1 MATAAADLTDATFD
15 ELIAASERPVLVEF
29 WAEWCPPCKVPAAV
43 LDEIAAEHAERLVLY
58 KVNSDENPGLVAR
71 FAVLSVP
78 TTLVFDSGALVNRMV
93 GARGKRHLL
102 QELADVLS

>member
-1 MATAAADLTDATFD
+1 MTATATDLTDATFD

-29 WAEWCPPCKVPAAV
+29 WAEWCPPCRVLAPV
-43 LDEIAAEHAERLVLY
+43 LDDIASEHAERLVLY

-71 FAVLSVP
+71 FAVASVP
-78 TTLVFDSGALVNRMV
+78 TTLVFDRGAMVKRMI